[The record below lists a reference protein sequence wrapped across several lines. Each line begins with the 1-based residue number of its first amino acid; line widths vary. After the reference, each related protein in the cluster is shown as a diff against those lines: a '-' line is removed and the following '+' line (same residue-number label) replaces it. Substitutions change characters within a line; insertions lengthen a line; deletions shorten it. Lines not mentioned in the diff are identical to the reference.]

1 MAENFQLELLRLQA
15 DLRSRLGSVHDVRK
29 ALVYGLR
36 VTKEL
41 FDAGEG
47 VIAVLGPSRTLAEQL
62 FAIPR
67 DGDWDRDLLTAYLA
81 ATRPSIP
88 EHMLLAPVRRRGR
101 NWAVLALRNRRHPF
115 TEEHREA
122 LFSITR
128 VLTEIVQRVD
138 EKRIRKVRRKIEH
151 KLADRQEPKDLIYDI
166 LHGMRSLIRYDHSA
180 ALLIA
185 RGEDQALELVA
196 EQIAWTKA
204 KSRKIGRRLELDEE
218 LGRQLLAGGVHLYE
232 RSGDDWLPRWGDSTA
247 ALPHLLDFDKRQ
259 RQGVPPE
266 VAMLC
271 VPITT
276 PGGIVGVL
284 KISARREGA
293 LDEYEARLIEDFV
306 PLTSLAVQFL
316 VRTET
321 LQDQVLRAERKH
333 VLANLA
339 RGITHDLN
347 NALGAVIPLVQQ
359 MRTEVESG
367 ELRPATLVKDLDS
380 IERSLQTCRRIFG
393 GMLSVARGSAQT
405 VGHGNLR
412 RAIDG
417 ALSVVEDSLKR
428 RSISV
433 ALDLPDELPTIHG
446 SQGDLTQVF
455 LNVFSNARDAIG
467 EEGGRLEIRAENDG
481 EHVNVTVADDGSGIP
496 HEDLERIS
504 EPFFTTKPD
513 GNGLGLSI
521 CRSIVWDVDGDLRID
536 SREGEGT
543 TVRLS
548 LPVLEEDRPE
558 PTA

>member
-1 MAENFQLELLRLQA
+1 MDEVFQLELLRLQA
-15 DLRSRLGSVHDVRK
+15 DLRSRLAGVHDVRK

-47 VIAVLGPSRTLAEQL
+47 AIAALGPSRALADQL
-62 FAIPR
+62 FAVPR
-67 DGDWDRDLLTAYLA
+67 DSEWDQELLTGYLA
-81 ATRPSIP
+81 AARPQIP
-88 EHMLLAPVRRRGR
+88 DDVLLAPVRRRGR
-101 NWAVLALRNRRHPF
+101 NWAALALRGRGRPF
-115 TEEHREA
+115 SEEHREA
-122 LFSITR
+122 LFAITA

-138 EKRIRKVRRKIEH
+138 EKRTRQVRRKIER
-151 KLADRQEPKDLIYDI
+151 KIADRQEPKDLVYDI

-185 RGEDQALELVA
+185 RDDNEIVELVA

-204 KSRKIGRRLELDEE
+204 KSRRIGLRLALDEE
-218 LGRQLLAGGVHLYE
+218 LGRQLGAGGVHLYE
-232 RSGDDWLPRWGDSTA
+232 RTADGWRPRWGDSMP
-247 ALPHLLDFDKRQ
+247 ALPELLDFDR
-259 RQGVPPE
+259 RPRAGVPPE

-271 VPITT
+271 APITT
-276 PGGIVGVL
+276 PGGMVGVL
-284 KISARREGA
+284 KISARREGV
-293 LDEYEARLIEDFV
+293 LEDYEARLIEDFV
-306 PLTSLAVQFL
+306 PLASLAVQFL
-316 VRTET
+316 VRTES

-347 NALGAVIPLVQQ
+347 NALGAVLPLVQQ
-359 MRTEVESG
+359 MRAEVAGG
-367 ELRPATLVKDLDS
+367 ELRPETLDKDLES

-393 GMLSVARGSAQT
+393 GMLSIARGSAQS

-428 RSISV
+428 RSIAV
-433 ALDLPDELPTIHG
+433 AVELPEELPTIHG

-455 LNVFSNARDAIG
+455 LNVFSNARDAMPD
-467 EEGGRLEIRAENDG
+467 GGRLEIRAENDA
-481 EHVNVTVADDGSGIP
+481 ERVRVTVADDGSGIP
-496 HEDLERIS
+496 REALERIS

-521 CRSIVWDVDGDLRID
+521 CRSIVWDVGGEMSID

-543 TVRLS
+543 TVKLS
-548 LPVLEEDRPE
+548 LPVLAEVRQE
-558 PTA
+558 AAG